1 MTLGKSL
8 TNIFCFTSEINIR
21 ISINEILYLITKPTI
36 PLCVSFCINLIT
48 EVIVI
53 FGHIILRL
61 ISGKFLSNN
70 HATGA
75 YVD

>member
-21 ISINEILYLITKPTI
+21 ININMNLYLITKPTK
-36 PLCVSFCINLIT
+36 PLWVSFCINLIT
-48 EVIVI
+48 GILVILD
-53 FGHIILRL
+53 HIISRL

-70 HATGA
+70 HEKGA
-75 YVD
+75 YIG